1 MSGATEPVHAGRS
14 LGSGKSRASSSRPSR
29 GFGSGPKDSHST
41 LKSTPPDGKASEWA
55 RKRDD
60 SYPQEANSCK
70 KHESHLKWDDYF
82 ATEYGDFS
90 VEDGDSTAEYGNSA
104 AEYGNS
110 AAEYGNSATEYGDSA
125 AEYGNSTT
133 E

>member
-1 MSGATEPVHAGRS
+1 MPGEAWDQEKAARRPVAP
-14 LGSGKSRASSSRPSR
+14 AE
-29 GFGSGPKDSHST
+29 GFGDGPKDSRSA

-60 SYPQEANSCK
+60 SHPQEANSCK

-90 VEDGDSTAEYGNSA
+90 VEDGNSATEYGDSTAEYGNSA